1 MSCAIRL
8 AAATAVVVL
17 IAPPVIAKPA
27 CDTIHSRQAIQ
38 AATTQAANTRVGKE
52 QCSRTCLSQTRDAA
66 ARADDV
72 PGPAHLPVVSP
83 PDEIASWHAEIF
95 DHLSQGGDNH
105 TLCKLDI

>member
-8 AAATAVVVL
+8 AAAAAVVVL

-27 CDTIHSRQAIQ
+27 CDTVQPRQAINT
-38 AATTQAANTRVGKE
+38 ATTRAANTTIVGQ
-52 QCSRTCLSQTRDAA
+52 QCSRTCLSQTRDTASA
-66 ARADDV
+66 ADDV
-72 PGPAHLPVVSP
+72 PAPAHLPVVSP

-95 DHLSQGGDNH
+95 DRLSQGDDTR